1 MSVVSHVN
9 HLQEKHAELENQIVE
24 ESHRPMPDFAAITKL
39 KKQKLLLKEEITRFS
54 SLMLEDK
61 IAS

>member
-9 HLQEKHAELENQIVE
+9 HLQEKHAELENQINE
-24 ESHRPMPDFAAITKL
+24 ESHRPMPDFPVITKL
-39 KKQKLLLKEEITRFS
+39 KKQKLLLKEEITRFNN
-54 SLMLEDK
+54 LLVEDK